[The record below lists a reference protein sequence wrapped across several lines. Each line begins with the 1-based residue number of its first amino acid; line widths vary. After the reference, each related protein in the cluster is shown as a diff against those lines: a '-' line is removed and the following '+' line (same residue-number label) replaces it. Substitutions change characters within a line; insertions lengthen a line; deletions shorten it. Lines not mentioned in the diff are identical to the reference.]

1 MKRFFCTLLIV
12 SIIAHC
18 YAQQTVDNTEKAEK
32 IKANDEFIYGEGE
45 GDNSDNADGNAIQDL
60 MSQIFGLTIKSE
72 TTTTVANE
80 QQGKEAHSRV
90 NTESVVKSYVS
101 GQLPGEVGRLL
112 VYQDKERNYYKYLRY
127 IKKKDVDNLFTKRVN
142 AVKGYVETA
151 EGAEKEKRIGK
162 ALQNYYFAKMML
174 TTLRAEDEEKVKMN
188 VGTYGDVSASPE
200 LDRRIKNILE
210 KIDIKIEG
218 RQKGSQNYE
227 VYATYDGE
235 PVASLEVTYFDGN
248 DYSVPV
254 DFADGKAMF
263 EIPTDYSDD
272 KLEVKIE
279 YQYEKELKRCG
290 RELVE
295 VYNSLDRIDY
305 DDLAMK
311 IIDFDKGNVQTAEFN
326 LSTEETMALTNTLSS
341 LSDEDVESY
350 SQTIETVL
358 ETIRQKKNFSSV
370 EKYFTPQGY
379 DVFTRLIDYG
389 RAKIIGS
396 DIDLNFTE
404 LNGYVTC
411 RSVPMQFDFNAG
423 RRFTENVV
431 FVFNDSLKLIDNIS
445 FGLSEVAKESIIGSM
460 PWSLQSKEVLVSFL
474 ENYKTAYALERYD
487 YLDKIFSED
496 ALIITGSVVNKATT
510 SIDDPTP
517 KLNEREVKYRK
528 QTKQEYLE
536 RLKTVFDSNEF
547 INIKFAQNEMKKLKD
562 ELYFIQI
569 KQDYYSENYGDS
581 GWLTLRVDVN
591 DPQNPII
598 YVRVWEENYNPDSP
612 YSKVGSF

>member
-1 MKRFFCTLLIV
+1 M
-12 SIIAHC
+12 
-18 YAQQTVDNTEKAEK
+18 
-32 IKANDEFIYGEGE
+32 ANDEFIYGEGE
-45 GDNSDNADGNAIQDL
+45 GNTSGIARDNAVKDL
-60 MSQIFGLTIKSE
+60 MSKIFGMTMKSE
-72 TTTTVANE
+72 TTTTIANE
-80 QQGKEAHSRV
+80 QQGMEAHSRV

-101 GQLPGEVGRLL
+101 GQLPGVKHMQLQRVG
-112 VYQDKERNYYKYLRY
+112 NYKYLCY
-127 IKKKDVDNLFTKRVN
+127 IESKKVDDIFEKRAK

-188 VGTYGDVSASPE
+188 VGTYGEASASLE
-200 LDRRIKNILE
+200 LDKRIKNILE

-218 RQKGSQNYE
+218 RQKDSQNYE

-279 YQYEKELKRCG
+279 YQYEHELKRCG
-290 RELVE
+290 GEVLE
-295 VYNSLDRIDY
+295 GVYNSVDRIDY
-305 DDLAMK
+305 DDLAKK

-326 LSTEETMALTNTLSS
+326 LSTEETMALTNSLSS

>member
-326 LSTEETMALTNTLSS
+326 FSTEETMALTNTLSS

-370 EKYFTPQGY
+370 EKYFTPHGY

-445 FGLSEVAKESIIGSM
+445 FGLSEVAKESIMGSM
-460 PWSLQSKEVLVSFL
+460 PWSHQSKEVLVSFL

-598 YVRVWEENYNPDSP
+598 YVRVWEENYNPNSP

>member
-1 MKRFFCTLLIV
+1 MKRFFCSLLIV

-18 YAQQTVDNTEKAEK
+18 YAQKTVDNTEEAEK
-32 IKANDEFIYGEGE
+32 IMANDEFIYGEGE
-45 GDNSDNADGNAIQDL
+45 GNSRNIADENAIQDL
-60 MSQIFGLTIKSE
+60 MSRIFGLTIKSE

-101 GQLPGEVGRLL
+101 GRLPGVVGKLL
-112 VYQDKERNYYKYLRY
+112 VYQEENYHKYLRY
-127 IKKKDVDNLFTKRVN
+127 IKKKDVDSLFTDRVN
-142 AVKGYVETA
+142 AVREYVKTA
-151 EGAEKEKRIGK
+151 EGAEKEKRIGV

-174 TTLRAEDEEKVKMN
+174 TTLRAEDEEKVKLN
-188 VGTYGDVSASPE
+188 EGSFGRVSASPE
-200 LDRRIKNILE
+200 LDKRIKNILE
-210 KIDIKIEG
+210 KIDIKIGG

-235 PVASLEVTYFDGN
+235 PVASLIVTYFDGN
-248 DYSVPV
+248 GDSDPV
-254 DFADGKAMF
+254 DFGDGKAMF
-263 EIPTDYSDD
+263 EIPSDFPGD

-279 YQYEKELKRCG
+279 YQYEHELKRCG
-290 RELVE
+290 RQELIE
-295 VYNSLDRIDY
+295 VYNSVDRIDY
-305 DDLAMK
+305 DDLAIK
-311 IIDFDKGNVQTAEFN
+311 FIDFDKGNVQTAEFN
-326 LSTEETMALTNTLSS
+326 LSTEETMALTNSLSS
-341 LSDEDVESY
+341 LSDEDVLSY
-350 SQTIETVL
+350 HQTIVTVL
-358 ETIRQKKNFSSV
+358 ETIRQKKNFSSI

-396 DIDLNFTE
+396 DIALNFTE

-445 FGLSEVAKESIIGSM
+445 FGLSEVAKESIMGSM
-460 PWSLQSKEVLVSFL
+460 PWSHQSKEVLVSFL

-487 YLDKIFSED
+487 YLDKIFSEH

-598 YVRVWEENYNPDSP
+598 YVRVWEENYNPNSP